1 MLLLF
6 APCQSTLAE
15 NVLGDPTSLDVS
27 AVISDD
33 PRFRVTSAD
42 PFIELQTGPSAGYP
56 IFHVIERGVEVR
68 IIRRKTSWFKL
79 ETDDG
84 KVGWASREQM
94 RQTLLPSG
102 EKFRLVELG
111 VEDFSQRKWVLG
123 ITGGEFEKAPV
134 FTFFSG
140 YAFTENLAGEVH
152 IGQSVGS
159 RSSSTFY
166 KGNLV
171 MQPLPEFRFSPY
183 LTLGMGRIEVTP
195 STTLVA
201 ANAETNTFAQFGLG
215 LQTYISRSFLLRFEV
230 NEYVIFST
238 TSTSNSN
245 EEVEEWK
252 FGFAVFF

>member
-1 MLLLF
+1 MLLF
-6 APCQSTLAE
+6 VSCQPALAE
-15 NVLGDPTSLDVS
+15 NRGGDPASLDVG
-27 AVISDD
+27 AVQVDD
-33 PRFRVTSAD
+33 DQFRVTIAD
-42 PFIELQTGPSAGYP
+42 PFIELHTGPSAGYP
-56 IFHVIERGVEVR
+56 IFHVVERGSEVR
-68 IIRRKTSWFKL
+68 VIRRKTSWFKL

-102 EKFRLVELG
+102 EKFRLVEQG

-123 ITGGEFEKAPV
+123 ITGGEFEKSPV
-134 FTFFSG
+134 FTFFTG
-140 YAFTENLAGEVH
+140 YAFTENLAGELH

-159 RSSSTFY
+159 RSSSAFY

-230 NEYVIFST
+230 NEYVVFST
-238 TSTSNSN
+238 TSTSNNN